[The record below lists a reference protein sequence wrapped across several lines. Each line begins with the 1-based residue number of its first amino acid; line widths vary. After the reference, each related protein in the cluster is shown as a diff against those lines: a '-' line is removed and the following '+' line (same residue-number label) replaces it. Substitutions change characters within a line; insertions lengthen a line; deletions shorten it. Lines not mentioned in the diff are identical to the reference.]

1 MNKHAWIALLMI
13 SGCATEIDSETSEV
27 VTRMGVDYSWA
38 RPSPQGLVSAG
49 YTFASRYV
57 SFNTTG
63 KNLTASEASALRAA
77 GIDIV
82 VNWEQNAQDALGG
95 SSAGVRDATEA

>member
-13 SGCATEIDSETSEV
+13 SGCATEISSETDELS
-27 VTRMGVDYSWA
+27 TRTGVDYSWA

-49 YTFASRYV
+49 YTFAARYV
-57 SFNTTG
+57 SFDTTG
-63 KNLTASEASALRAA
+63 KNLTASEASALHAA

-82 VNWEQNAQDALGG
+82 VNWETNADDALDGFSG
-95 SSAGVRDATEA
+95 GVRD